1 MSKST
6 SETYERIRAS
16 SHLVYIPDFT
26 SGLLL
31 LVHMCRDMVLSAV
44 VVVVAGVDLSPDRR
58 RELVAGSLRHVVV
71 GGSGSNWAAR
81 WA

>member
-1 MSKST
+1 LV
-6 SETYERIRAS
+6 ER
-16 SHLVYIPDFT
+16 
-26 SGLLL
+26 
-31 LVHMCRDMVLSAV
+31 LSAV